1 MAISATELYR
11 RATSEHDDEA
21 KARYDLKGFPLEPA
35 TVTYVRDREQS
46 KELNQRRGPMAI
58 IAGSGMATGG
68 RIAHHIL
75 HRASDPTTII
85 LFTGYQA
92 EGTLG
97 RKLLEGENPVYIHHQ
112 EIHVAGRVEKLN
124 SLSAHA
130 DQGEMLRWLHGFE
143 TPPRETFLVH
153 GEYDVQQRLKAKIE
167 EEFGWRV
174 TIPEWKERVSL

>member
-1 MAISATELYR
+1 
-11 RATSEHDDEA
+11 
-21 KARYDLKGFPLEPA
+21 
-35 TVTYVRDREQS
+35 VTYVRDREQS

-97 RKLLEGENPVYIHHQ
+97 RKLLEGENPVYIHNQ
-112 EIHVAGRVEKLN
+112 EVQVAGRVEKLN